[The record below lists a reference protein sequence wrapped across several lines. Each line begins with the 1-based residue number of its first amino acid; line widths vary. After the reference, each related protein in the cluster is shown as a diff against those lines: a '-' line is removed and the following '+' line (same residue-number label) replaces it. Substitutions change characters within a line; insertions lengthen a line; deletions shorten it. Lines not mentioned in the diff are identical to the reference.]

1 MGHKHFISY
10 SHLDGTD
17 QAFALHDDLL
27 TGVPVFECWLDK
39 PDLRAGGIWSGGV
52 SDAIADCETV
62 LFLMTADS
70 VTPNSICTN
79 ECSRALRF
87 KKPLIP
93 LLFKAGV
100 TPPFLLETR
109 QYIDFTRSVDV
120 GMANLRKYLRRLNSP
135 AGILD
140 TLNDRLKDAQRD
152 LSRAS
157 EKDRPR
163 ITADITQLQSD
174 IARQQAIVAN
184 PEQAAAKTEQNIAQ
198 ALERERKP
206 VEPAVRPGVKLIN
219 PAPMG
224 APSHFQ
230 NRHVETKLLGDFLA
244 SDDRRIATV
253 VGRGGTGKTAM
264 ACRLLKS
271 LEQGQLPDDL
281 GPLNVDG
288 IVYLSGARIGPSR
301 IFGDLI
307 KLLPQADSD
316 RLKMQEPGLQL
327 NVVDLFTALLAAFPG
342 GRTVLLLDNFETV
355 VEEDRLV
362 IRDPA
367 LLSALK
373 TILDAPEH
381 GVKVIITTRI
391 APKDLALIQPGRQTT
406 LYLDKGLESPY
417 AENVLRALD
426 QDGTVGLK
434 TASDAM
440 LKVACERTRGFPRA
454 LEALYAI
461 LSSDRSTTL
470 EEILAQSSALLPDSV
485 VDVLVGEAFSRLD
498 PAGQQILQA
507 LAIYAHPV
515 PAEAVDYLLQPF
527 QPAAN
532 SAPIL
537 NRLVNMQFARK
548 ERGRYFLH
556 PVDREFAASRIPSSE
571 PPPWNR
577 QALLERAASYFAQ
590 VRIPLNKCNSLADLA
605 AWQAEF
611 DLRIAAGNYDAAA
624 SIVNL
629 IWSRLDRWGHYR
641 LIDLLFSRVMGKIRD
656 PNIAMNSARWL
667 AHTRMRLGD
676 VVSSLRLL
684 EDTLAFLR
692 THPNPVME
700 AYDKVDYGVYL
711 SAVGQTEEAIVQ
723 IQDALKMARKR
734 ELCGLIMSS
743 LLNLGHCYV
752 HLGQIELSLSSIS
765 EAIQIARDL
774 DDLGNETN
782 LLNNWSV
789 SLGHLGHL
797 PLALEKAQ
805 EGLDKAILLKSPLFE
820 CGNRTN
826 IGILLTDSNRFT
838 EALGYLTRAVEI
850 ADEIASGQFKD
861 ESRQCL
867 ALCHFCMGDLTKAR
881 DVALQALPFSGR
893 QQNHPLCGLLAFL
906 GLLEL
911 RLNDPATAKQRFEAA
926 VQEANNMLA
935 KNPKHF
941 AVLDIKGLAL
951 CGLAV
956 CNKTS
961 DLSEA
966 VASYRAARA
975 LCKDAG
981 IVMRALR
988 LFDGLQAAQLNAIR
1002 HEVAGT
1008 AGG

>member
-27 TGVPVFECWLDK
+27 TGVPAFECWLDK
-39 PDLRAGGIWSGGV
+39 PELRAGGVWTGGV
-52 SDAIADCETV
+52 SDAIADCETL

-109 QYIDFTRSVDV
+109 QYIDFTRSVAV

-135 AGILD
+135 EGILD

-157 EKDRPR
+157 DQDRPR
-163 ITADITQLQSD
+163 ITAEISQLQSD
-174 IARQQAIVAN
+174 IQRQQAIVDN
-184 PEQAAAKTEQNIAQ
+184 PQQAAAKTEQNIAQ

-206 VEPAVRPGVKLIN
+206 VEPTVRPGVKLVN

-230 NRHVETKLLGDFLA
+230 DRHVETKLLGDFLA
-244 SDDRRIATV
+244 SDDRRIVTV

-264 ACRLLKS
+264 ACRLLKG

-301 IFGDLI
+301 LFGDLI

-316 RLKMQEPGLQL
+316 RLKMQETSLQL
-327 NVVDLFTALLAAFPG
+327 NIPDLFTALLAAFPS

-355 VEEDRLV
+355 INEDQLS
-362 IRDPA
+362 IREPA

-381 GVKVIITTRI
+381 SVKVIITTRI
-391 APKDLALIQPGRQTT
+391 APKDLALMQPGRQTT

-434 TASDAM
+434 TASEAI
-440 LKVACERTRGFPRA
+440 LKVACGRTRGFPRA

-470 EEILAQSSALLPDSV
+470 QEILDQSSALLPDSV
-485 VDVLVGEAFSRLD
+485 VDVLVGEAFARLD

-507 LAIYAHPV
+507 LALYAHPV
-515 PAEAVDYLLQPF
+515 PAEAVDYLLQPY

-556 PVDREFAASRIPSSE
+556 PVDREFAASRIPPS
-571 PPPWNR
+571 NR
-577 QALLERAASYFAQ
+577 PALLERAASYFAQ
-590 VRIPLNKCNSLADLA
+590 VRIPLDKCNSLADLA
-605 AWQAEF
+605 AEQAEF
-611 DLRIAAGNYDAAA
+611 DLRIAAANYDAAA
-624 SIVNL
+624 IIVL
-629 IWSRLDRWGHYR
+629 QIWPLLDRWGHYR
-641 LIDLLFSRVMGKIRD
+641 LIDLLFSRVMGKIQD
-656 PNIAMNSARWL
+656 PNIAMNASRWL
-667 AHTRMRLGD
+667 AGTRMRLGD
-676 VVSSLRLL
+676 VASSLRLL
-684 EDTLAFLR
+684 EDTLAFLK
-692 THPNPVME
+692 THPDPVME
-700 AYDKVDYGVYL
+700 AYAMGDYGLYL
-711 SAVGQTEEAIVQ
+711 STVGQTEEAIIQ
-723 IQDALKMARKR
+723 IQAALTMARTQNDR
-734 ELCGLIMSS
+734 GLIMTS
-743 LLNLGHCYV
+743 LLNLGLCYN
-752 HLGQIELSLSSIS
+752 HLGQTELSLGQIS

-774 DDLGNETN
+774 GDLGNETI
-782 LLNNWSV
+782 LLNNWAN
-789 SLGHLGHL
+789 SLGRLGRL

-805 EGLDKAILLKSPLFE
+805 EGLDKAMELKSPLFE

-826 IGILLTDSNRFT
+826 IGILLTDSNRFS
-838 EALGYLTRAVEI
+838 EAVTYLTRAVEI
-850 ADEIASGQFKD
+850 ADDIASGQFRD

-867 ALCHFCMGDLTKAR
+867 ALCHFCMGDLTTAR
-881 DVALQALPFSGR
+881 DIALEALPFSGP
-893 QQNHPLCGLLAFL
+893 QQNQPLSGLLAFL
-906 GLLEL
+906 GLLAL
-911 RLNDPATAKQRFEAA
+911 HLNDPMVAKQRFEAA
-926 VQEANNMLA
+926 VREADKMLA

-941 AVLDIKGLAL
+941 AVLDIKGFAL
-951 CGLAV
+951 CGLAI
-956 CNKTS
+956 CNGTS
-961 DLSEA
+961 DFSQA
-966 VASYRAARA
+966 IASYRAARA

-1002 HEVAGT
+1002 HEVAGN
-1008 AGG
+1008 ASG